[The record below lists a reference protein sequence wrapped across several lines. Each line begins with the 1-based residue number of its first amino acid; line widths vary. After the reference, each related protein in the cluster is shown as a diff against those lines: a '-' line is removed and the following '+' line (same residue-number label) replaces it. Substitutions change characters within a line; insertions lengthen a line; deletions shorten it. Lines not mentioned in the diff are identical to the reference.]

1 MLHNVILIIH
11 VLLSISLVGL
21 VLIQQGKGADMGAA
35 FGSGASNTVFGSQ
48 GSASFISRATGVI
61 AALFF
66 ATSLTLAF
74 LVTSNSTGPVS
85 ATDSLSDEQPKIE
98 IPSVPKSDTVIPGS
112 NIPSSDTKTTES
124 TEPSSATKATETPIT
139 STPSSSVIPTEKTE
153 K

>member
-74 LVTSNSTGPVS
+74 LVTSSSSGPVS
-85 ATDSLSDEQPKIE
+85 ATDSLSDVQPKVE
-98 IPSVPKSDTVIPGS
+98 IQNIPKSDTVIPGS
-112 NIPSSDTKTTES
+112 DTGSTMPES
-124 TEPSSATKATETPIT
+124 SSATVTTSEETKESPST
-139 STPSSSVIPTEKTE
+139 TTPSSSVIPAEKPA

>member
-11 VLLSISLVGL
+11 VILSISLVGL

-48 GSASFISRATGVI
+48 GSASFITRVTGIV

-66 ATSLTLAF
+66 VTSLTLAF
-74 LVTSNSTGPVS
+74 LVTSSSTGPVS
-85 ATDSLSDEQPKIE
+85 ATDSLQDDQPKIE
-98 IPSVPKSDTVIPGS
+98 IPAAPKSDSLIPG
-112 NIPSSDTKTTES
+112 TTQG
-124 TEPSSATKATETPIT
+124 
-139 STPSSSVIPTEKTE
+139 STPAINTEQAPNSSSVIPAEKPATAPA